1 MQNTLE
7 LVKQICPRLLVSPS
21 FPDLVIHGATPTGIG
36 LQLLRELSRSVCQ
49 ILPGAPRHDLWEL
62 RWIGYL
68 QYWKCAMPVCSRGA
82 LQQLTVLAQNR
93 ENHGTHMCCFPKNF
107 PPRVFQFF
115 SRCLRFPMFFI
126 TFSPAFHPFFH
137 RCSPT
142 FPPWNSPF
150 QGRSRGETSPAQRWF
165 HGCVSGYTTRSREC
179 CVLRKDPKGPK
190 SVMWHILNH
199 WTWLVTS
206 GVNGFDS
213 GCLIWIDI
221 LNRYDIIGTYI
232 IYNSK
237 FGPAKRKNEKCKKN
251 TTTTRITN
259 AK

>member
-21 FPDLVIHGATPTGIG
+21 FPDLVIHGATPTGIR

-49 ILPGAPRHDLWEL
+49 ILPGAPRHDLWEVCHAGVL
-62 RWIGYL
+62 SRCPTATYGIGTKQEKIL
-68 QYWKCAMPVCSRGA
+68 GTRVPV
-82 LQQLTVLAQNR
+82 
-93 ENHGTHMCCFPKNF
+93 
-107 PPRVFQFF
+107 F

-150 QGRSRGETSPAQRWF
+150 QARRSRGETSPAQRWF

-199 WTWLVTS
+199 WTWLVT
-206 GVNGFDS
+206 
-213 GCLIWIDI
+213 
-221 LNRYDIIGTYI
+221 
-232 IYNSK
+232 
-237 FGPAKRKNEKCKKN
+237 
-251 TTTTRITN
+251 
-259 AK
+259 

>member
-21 FPDLVIHGATPTGIG
+21 FPDLVIHGATPTGIC

-93 ENHGTHMCCFPKNF
+93 ENHRKHIWCFPKN
-107 PPRVFQFF
+107 
-115 SRCLRFPMFFI
+115 SR
-126 TFSPAFHPFFH
+126 TFSSVFFQMFKVSHVFHHLFPSFSPFLSSMF
-137 RCSPT
+137 SL
-142 FPPWNSPF
+142 PPWNSPF
-150 QGRSRGETSPAQRWF
+150 QGRSRGETSPAQSF

-199 WTWLVTS
+199 WTWLVT
-206 GVNGFDS
+206 
-213 GCLIWIDI
+213 
-221 LNRYDIIGTYI
+221 
-232 IYNSK
+232 
-237 FGPAKRKNEKCKKN
+237 
-251 TTTTRITN
+251 
-259 AK
+259 

>member
-7 LVKQICPRLLVSPS
+7 LVKQICPRLLVSPW
-21 FPDLVIHGATPTGIG
+21 FPDLVIHGATPTGIR

-49 ILPGAPRHDLWEL
+49 ILPGAPHDLWEVCHAGVL
-62 RWIGYL
+62 SRCPTATYGIGTKEGKS
-68 QYWKCAMPVCSRGA
+68 WD
-82 LQQLTVLAQNR
+82 
-93 ENHGTHMCCFPKNF
+93 THLVF
-107 PPRVFQFF
+107 PPKFSPTFSSVF
-115 SRCLRFPMFFI
+115 SRCLRFPMFFN

-190 SVMWHILNH
+190 SVMWHILN
-199 WTWLVTS
+199 WTWLVT
-206 GVNGFDS
+206 
-213 GCLIWIDI
+213 
-221 LNRYDIIGTYI
+221 
-232 IYNSK
+232 
-237 FGPAKRKNEKCKKN
+237 
-251 TTTTRITN
+251 
-259 AK
+259 

>member
-150 QGRSRGETSPAQRWF
+150 QGRSRGETSPAQRF
-165 HGCVSGYTTRSREC
+165 HGCVSGYTTRSCESHAACSERI
-179 CVLRKDPKGPK
+179 RKARNLWCGTVWIIGHDWSLK
-190 SVMWHILNH
+190 VWM
-199 WTWLVTS
+199 
-206 GVNGFDS
+206 DS
-213 GCLIWIDI
+213 IQVVWYESTFWIDMTSLEHNI
-221 LNRYDIIGTYI
+221 
-232 IYNSK
+232 
-237 FGPAKRKNEKCKKN
+237 
-251 TTTTRITN
+251 
-259 AK
+259 